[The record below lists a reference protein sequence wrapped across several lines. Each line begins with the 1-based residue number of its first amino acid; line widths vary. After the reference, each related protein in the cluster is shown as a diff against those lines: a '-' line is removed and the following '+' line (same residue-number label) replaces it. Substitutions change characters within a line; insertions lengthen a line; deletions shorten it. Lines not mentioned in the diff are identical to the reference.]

1 MKITQHIFKF
11 LIKETKVAP
20 DGKTPAHAISIKV
33 LEDPLELFN
42 FQNSLFQTTFTELF
56 LKEFNEVTLSYLDNG
71 IRIELLPYQN
81 ADKATITFT
90 IPKTNKIINNV
101 VEQVFREKAI
111 ELNLSRE
118 IKLESIIDFKGNTTV
133 TITE

>member
-11 LIKETKVAP
+11 SIKETKVAP

-56 LKEFNEVTLSYLDNG
+56 LKEFNEVTLSYLDKG
-71 IRIELLPYQN
+71 IRIELLPHQN